1 MAKKKKVSKA
11 KKHDF
16 NSDPFN
22 NLKGFVFS
30 DQEQKEQQPFMPEQS
45 KKKVIGSFAEE
56 MEMLGVRSLDK
67 DIDFEE
73 EILDSSLPV
82 DNIVEKSDDQTDEAL
97 FLTAMGDLPVRFK
110 EYLPESDPQPLAVP
124 RRMKQLKQG
133 KLTPDA
139 SLDLHGCQRTEV
151 EEKLRYFLQN
161 AQYQGWNTLLVI
173 TGKGLHSDAGKPVLR
188 DAAEQFFSA
197 EGRKLIAEWG
207 RATKQYGGDGALIL
221 FLRKQNER
229 NVNDL

>member
-1 MAKKKKVSKA
+1 MAKKKKISKP

-22 NLKGFVFS
+22 NLKGFVVS
-30 DQEQKEQQPFMPEQS
+30 GLEQKVQQSSIPEQS
-45 KKKVIGSFAEE
+45 RRKVIGSFADE
-56 MEMLGVRSLDK
+56 MEMLGVKQLDK
-67 DIDFEE
+67 GIDLEE
-73 EILDSSLPV
+73 ESPDSFLPT
-82 DNIVEKSDDQTDEAL
+82 DNIVEKSKSQTDEEL
-97 FLTAMGDLPVRFK
+97 FLTAMGDFPVQFK
-110 EYLPESDPQPLAVP
+110 DHLPESDPQPLAVP

-151 EEKLRYFLQN
+151 EEKLRYFLKN
-161 AQYQGWNTLLVI
+161 AQHQGWLTLLVI

-188 DAAEQFFSA
+188 DAAEQFFSG
-197 EGRKLIAEWG
+197 EGKKLIAEWG

-221 FLRKQNER
+221 FLRKKM
-229 NVNDL
+229 

>member
-1 MAKKKKVSKA
+1 MPKKKKISKS

-22 NLKGFVFS
+22 HLKGFVVS
-30 DQEQKEQQPFMPEQS
+30 DQEQEEQPSFSPEQS
-45 KKKVIGSFAEE
+45 RKEVIGSFTDE
-56 MEMLGVRSLDK
+56 MEMLGVRQLNK
-67 DIDFEE
+67 DIDLEDETPDKFLPAENSAE
-73 EILDSSLPV
+73 EII
-82 DNIVEKSDDQTDEAL
+82 NQTDEEL

-110 EYLPESDPQPLAVP
+110 DHLPENDPQPLAVP

-161 AQYQGWNTLLVI
+161 AQHQDWQTLLVI
-173 TGKGLHSDAGKPVLR
+173 TGKGLHSDAGKPILR
-188 DAAEQFFSA
+188 DATEQFLSG
-197 EGRKLIAEWG
+197 EGRTIVAEWG
-207 RATKQYGGDGALIL
+207 RATKQYGGDGALIV
-221 FLRKQNER
+221 FLRKNK
-229 NVNDL
+229 